1 MQKKSQAEKQRNGGK
16 MRKLVKKAVV
26 FLGISVLAVGVFAG
40 CGKKEADKGT
50 DKPENGSKVESN
62 ETGDDQAEGD
72 QAEAKLKIGV
82 SQLAEHPALDAS
94 YDGFVAALEE
104 AGYLNGENI
113 EIDFNNAQGDP
124 SNCETIANKLV
135 NDQSDLILAIAT
147 NAAQACAAKTTEIPI
162 LFTAVT
168 DPVVAGLC
176 DSVETPGTNVS
187 GSSDLNPVKE
197 QIDLLLQII
206 PDAKKIAI
214 MYCSA
219 EDNSIVQ
226 ADLAK
231 EACAAVNLEYMEA
244 TVSDSNQIQSVTE
257 SLIGKVDA
265 IYIPTDNL
273 LAEGMATVAMVANA
287 NHLPV
292 IAGEENMVANGALA
306 TYGLDYFEIGKKA
319 GEMAVDILKNGKDVS
334 QMPVAYLSA
343 ENCELSINT
352 VTAAD
357 LGITIPEDLLQDAK
371 LLGAEE

>member
-1 MQKKSQAEKQRNGGK
+1 
-16 MRKLVKKAVV
+16 MRKLVKKAVAL
-26 FLGISVLAVGVFAG
+26 LGISVLTVGLLAG
-40 CGKKEADKGT
+40 CGKSDAGKDK
-50 DKPENGSKVESN
+50 DKVENGSSVEGN
-62 ETGDDQAEGD
+62 ETGNDE
-72 QAEAKLKIGV
+72 EAKKLKIGV

-94 YDGFVAALEE
+94 YEGFVAALKD
-104 AGYLNGENI
+104 AGYVDGENI

-135 NDQSDLILAIAT
+135 NNQSDLILAIAT
-147 NAAQACAAKTTEIPI
+147 NSAQACAAKTTEIPI

-176 DSVETPGTNVS
+176 ESVETPGTNIS

-197 QIDLLLQII
+197 QIDLLLQIL

-231 EACAAVNLEYMEA
+231 TACEAVNLEYMEA

-287 NHLPV
+287 NHLPI

-319 GEMAVDILKNGKDVS
+319 GEMAVEILKNGKDVS

-343 ENCELSINT
+343 ENCTLAINT
-352 VTAAD
+352 TTAEE
-357 LGITIPEDLLQDAK
+357 LNITITEDLLKDAK
-371 LLGAEE
+371 IVGAEE